1 MARHYRAG
9 LLRAALPSMARHYR
23 LDDCALLIPGRS
35 RRQAVGRA
43 EPCSAAVGIGHCPLA
58 GACRAWLGT
67 TGGMIARCS
76 SRDDRAGRPRVEPS
90 HARLPLASI
99 IAPLRGPAEHGSAL
113 QGGLLHA
120 ALPSMARHYRA
131 GLLRAALP
139 SMARHYRVDDCALLI
154 PGRSRRQAAGR
165 AEPCSA
171 AVGIDHCP
179 LAGACRAWL
188 GTTGG
193 MIERGPAEHGSA
205 LPGWIVARCLAEHG
219 SALPV
224 MQKSRLSP
232 ALLDYLPLTCL
243 IRRRLRLIWRSVR
256 TFFLPSY
263 GFTPSRK
270 MNCTGVPTSLKRL
283 RKKFSR

>member
-1 MARHYRAG
+1 MLGCRSHRSLPPCGGLAEHGSALQGGLLRAVLPSMARHYRAG

-35 RRQAVGRA
+35 RRQAAGRA
-43 EPCSAAVGIGHCPLA
+43 EPCSAAVDICHCPLA

-67 TGGMIARCS
+67 TGLDCCALPCRAWLGTTGLDCCVLSCRAWLGTTGWMIGRCS
-76 SRDDRAGRPRVEPS
+76 SRDDRAGRAWVEPS
-90 HARLPLASI
+90 HARLPLASA
-99 IAPLRGPAEHGSAL
+99 IAPLRGPAEHG
-113 QGGLLHA
+113 A
-120 ALPSMARHYRA
+120 ALPGWIIA
-131 GLLRAALP
+131 
-139 SMARHYRVDDCALLI
+139 
-154 PGRSRRQAAGR
+154 
-165 AEPCSA
+165 
-171 AVGIDHCP
+171 
-179 LAGACRAWL
+179 
-188 GTTGG
+188 
-193 MIERGPAEHGSA
+193 RGPAEHGSA

-219 SALPV
+219 SALPL